1 MYKRFRYYLTK
12 QTVTVRRVGLL
23 LVEVLRTKHMQ
34 QLPTRLHFAYV

>member
-12 QTVTVRRVGLL
+12 QTVTVRRVL